1 MVSEN
6 KVPAKKVAEKKTAAK
21 NTPVKKAAPPRS
33 AIQVH
38 GLQKV
43 FRLHHNYSFK
53 DSFVNLFTH
62 KNPHI
67 TRFVALDDVNFTIA
81 EGESVGLIGRNGSG
95 KSTLLKQI
103 SGVQRPDA
111 GWVKCRGVMAG
122 LIEIGA
128 GFHPDLTGR
137 ENVYLNGAILGMTRA
152 EIERKFDA
160 IVDFAEL
167 HKFIDTEVR
176 FYSSG
181 MHMRL
186 AFAVAIHT
194 EPDIF
199 LVDEVLSV
207 GDVSFREKCTAKIQ
221 EIKHSGRTFILVS
234 HSEQQVRSLCERVIW
249 LHRGLVMADGT
260 PAEVYPKMNALQ

>member
-1 MVSEN
+1 
-6 KVPAKKVAEKKTAAK
+6 VAIE
-21 NTPVKKAAPPRS
+21 V
-33 AIQVH
+33 V

-43 FRLHHNYSFK
+43 FKLRNDSSLK
-53 DSFVNLFTH
+53 DSFVNLFTRRY
-62 KNPHI
+62 PRI
-67 TRFVALDDVNFTIA
+67 TRFVALDDINFTIA
-81 EGESVGLIGRNGSG
+81 EGESVALIGRNGSG

-103 SGVQRPDA
+103 SGVQLPDA
-111 GWVKCRGVMAG
+111 GTVRCRGAMAG

-137 ENVYLNGAILGMTRA
+137 ENVYLNGAILGMPRV
-152 EIERKFDA
+152 EIERKFDS

-221 EIKHSGRTFILVS
+221 EIKRSGRTFILVS
-234 HSEQQVRSLCERVIW
+234 HSEQQVRALCDRVIW
-249 LHRGLVMADGT
+249 LHRGLIMADGT
-260 PAEVYPKMNALQ
+260 PSEVFPKMNALR